1 MSYLRAEQMGWF
13 IMLSSLREKR
23 KRRSEL
29 RQAKAELEEMR
40 VELGEAYA
48 SFNSISE
55 PELLDAC
62 IYQISALRSRYDTA
76 LRRMK
81 RNYF

>member
-1 MSYLRAEQMGWF
+1 
-13 IMLSSLREKR
+13 LREKR

-29 RQAKAELEEMR
+29 RQAKAELEEMH

>member
-1 MSYLRAEQMGWF
+1 MICAPCRWMV
-13 IMLSSLREKR
+13 IMLKSMREKR
-23 KRRSEL
+23 KRRAEL
-29 RQAKAELEEMR
+29 RQARAGLEEMR

-48 SFNSISE
+48 SFNSIAE

-62 IYQISALRSRYDTA
+62 IFQISALRSRYDTA